1 MFGLICLTY
10 LPLCRS
16 GIGLVHSC
24 FLTSQSEVR
33 LELRLDEPDVDST
46 LVSLSFSIW
55 EMADSSNLMRK
66 ITQDAYIMI
75 TGVCLPPLQHAF
87 WSDLI
92 KYDSVTSLTMLLCV
106 WYCHGQRCTDQTR
119 PHDLDTPFI
128 HHLCVWLPRVGVYK
142 VVFQALNNRGIL
154 GQFSSPEI
162 HYVTVSRSIYIS
174 A

>member
-1 MFGLICLTY
+1 
-10 LPLCRS
+10 
-16 GIGLVHSC
+16 VHSC

-87 WSDLI
+87 
-92 KYDSVTSLTMLLCV
+92 
-106 WYCHGQRCTDQTR
+106 
-119 PHDLDTPFI
+119 
-128 HHLCVWLPRVGVYK
+128 
-142 VVFQALNNRGIL
+142 
-154 GQFSSPEI
+154 
-162 HYVTVSRSIYIS
+162 
-174 A
+174 